1 MSLYDKIPDYL
12 LGKSQL
18 VATVMFTA
26 LFSLVF
32 LAISIP
38 FSNNAWFRLGANEAF
53 GYTLAFFLISVIIVI
68 LSKRMMYGMRSSMEF
83 TFLNYIGWNVGEIL
97 IICLLYTFFTIEGAQ
112 YGIIDIEDRSFGS
125 VFFEA
130 LVYIIVSLG
139 VPYVM
144 AGQYFAINDKNN
156 TIRLMNMSS
165 VVGDIAVSPQEEKRI
180 TLFDNNGVLKFSINS
195 SNLYFIESDDN
206 YIQVWY
212 KDKSG
217 EMKQYMLRCKLK
229 TIEDSFTGSDLVR
242 CHRKYI
248 VNITKVSTLTA
259 EREGYFLDLDIPSAD
274 PIPISKTYEETV
286 LSRFNSR

>member
-180 TLFDNNGVLKFSINS
+180 TLLDNNGVLKFSINS

-274 PIPISKTYEETV
+274 PIPVSKTYEETV